1 MESNLKYVKHLFIC
15 TNQRPENA
23 PRPSCGEQHG
33 LALVAAFKKAIKD
46 KQLNIPIRAQRAGC
60 LDLCEQGPTVVVY
73 PEGVFYGNVQ
83 LEDVEEIVEEHI
95 VNGKPLERLRLKFD
109 NSAKY

>member
-95 VNGKPLERLRLKFD
+95 VNGKPL
-109 NSAKY
+109 

>member
-1 MESNLKYVKHLFIC
+1 MESNLKYEKHLFIC

-46 KQLNIPIRAQRAGC
+46 KQLNIPIRAQRTGC

-83 LEDVEEIVEEHI
+83 LEDVQAIVDEHI
-95 VNGKPLERLRLKFD
+95 VLGKPLERLRLKFD
-109 NSAKY
+109 NSVKS